1 MKSILSAIFAVALSG
16 LGVTTAVADDV
27 YVNGYYKSNGTYVQ
41 PYYRTSPDD
50 SLLNNYSTQGNV
62 NPYTGEMGTKSPYG
76 GNSYYPPSQNDS
88 YDQGGFGEPLG
99 GNPEPLGGYPEPL
112 GN

>member
-1 MKSILSAIFAVALSG
+1 MKSVLSAIFAIALSG
-16 LGVTTAVADDV
+16 FGVTTALADDV

-50 SLLNNYSTQGNV
+50 SLFNNYSTHGNV
-62 NPYTGEMGTKSPYG
+62 NPYMGEMGTKSPYG
-76 GNSYYPPSQNDS
+76 GNSYNQPSQ
-88 YDQGGFGEPLG
+88 PLG
-99 GNPEPLGGYPEPL
+99 GYDQPLGGYDEPLGGYDQPL